1 MFTVNGKELEY
12 DVFDADKMEVYEAA
26 MQRVMDKMDELKQKE
41 EELSA
46 SQSIR
51 EQCSAVAECF
61 DSLFGA
67 GTASEL
73 FDGRVN
79 LKLALQAFGELV
91 EGINRQRAELE
102 AVTKSI
108 LPSGKGNRAERRA
121 VKKK

>member
-108 LPSGKGNRAERRA
+108 LPSGKGNRAARRA

>member
-26 MQRVMDKMDELKQKE
+26 MQRVMDKMDALKQRE

-102 AVTKSI
+102 AVTQSV
-108 LPSGKGNRAERRA
+108 LPSGKGNRAARRA

>member
-12 DVFDADKMEVYEAA
+12 DVFDADKMEAYETA
-26 MQRVMDKMDELKQKE
+26 MQRVVEKMDTLKQLE
-41 EELSA
+41 NELSA

-91 EGINRQRAELE
+91 EGISCQRAELE
-102 AVTKSI
+102 AVTRSV
-108 LPSGKGNRAERRA
+108 LPSGKGNRAARRA